1 VVGFVE
7 RFKSLTEREIWTMLN
22 AFTPLER
29 TRAYRLIFAEGK
41 PEGKAEDL
49 TGSLAGGDWRL
60 VTPGLP

>member
-1 VVGFVE
+1 
-7 RFKSLTEREIWTMLN
+7 MLN